1 MERIVEK
8 REAHVQN
15 SFKRKRTAAY
25 ARVSSGKE
33 AMLES
38 LAVQV
43 DYYSGYIRNNPIW
56 EYAGVYAD
64 EARTGTKDERPE
76 FQRLLSDCRAGKIDL
91 VITKS
96 ISRFARNTLT
106 LLETVRELK
115 GLGVDVYFERENIHS
130 LSADGEL
137 MLTILASFAQE
148 ESRSV
153 SENCKWRIK
162 KQFEQGIQPMW
173 LKKLYGYRRTEDGG
187 FVIQNDEAEVI
198 KSIFERYIQGAG
210 IQTIAR
216 ELNQRQTPSP
226 TGGEWNI
233 YEIRYILRNEKYIGD
248 LKLQKTFVCD
258 HLLKK
263 KIENKGEQNAYYVE
277 GNHEGIVTK
286 EQFRQVQRLLSERAK
301 ANAKKNRDGVYPFTG
316 MLRCMKCG
324 NTYRRKLN
332 HCSDEYRRAFWNCRT
347 YLSKGKAVCH
357 TKQIPEEELERM
369 VAEVCNIP
377 FFDETVFRKKVR
389 EIQVSEWNK
398 VVFIMQDGSS
408 VEKCWENKSR
418 KWTDEMKAKNFDNL
432 RRGHKN
438 K

>member
-1 MERIVEK
+1 M
-8 REAHVQN
+8 
-15 SFKRKRTAAY
+15 
-25 ARVSSGKE
+25 
-33 AMLES
+33 
-38 LAVQV
+38 
-43 DYYSGYIRNNPIW
+43 
-56 EYAGVYAD
+56 
-64 EARTGTKDERPE
+64 
-76 FQRLLSDCRAGKIDL
+76 
-91 VITKS
+91 
-96 ISRFARNTLT
+96 
-106 LLETVRELK
+106 RELK

>member
-1 MERIVEK
+1 MKRTAEK
-8 REAHVQN
+8 REARVQN

-25 ARVSSGKE
+25 ARVSGGKE
-33 AMLES
+33 TMLES

-96 ISRFARNTLT
+96 ISRIARNTLT